1 MDRTAATA
9 LVAGILAA
17 LLHKEKT
24 GKGQELECSLYHTGV
39 WTLAPDILHALVG
52 QPLPKDYRT
61 NAANPLANTYRTSD
75 ERWFQLAML
84 QSDMQWPGFCQA
96 IGRPE
101 LENDLRFNSMQT
113 REDNCQELIR
123 ILDEIFAAGTLEE
136 WESLFRKNNCIYG
149 AIRTPAEVT
158 TDPQALAN
166 GFFASVNH
174 PAAGQLKLVTTPVK
188 FHQNPA
194 ELKTPAP
201 ELGQHTE
208 EILLDLGYN
217 WDDITRLK
225 DDGVIL

>member
-1 MDRTAATA
+1 M
-9 LVAGILAA
+9 
-17 LLHKEKT
+17 
-24 GKGQELECSLYHTGV
+24 
-39 WTLAPDILHALVG
+39 
-52 QPLPKDYRT
+52 
-61 NAANPLANTYRTSD
+61 N
-75 ERWFQLAML
+75 
-84 QSDMQWPGFCQA
+84 
-96 IGRPE
+96 
-101 LENDLRFNSMQT
+101 
-113 REDNCQELIR
+113 
-123 ILDEIFAAGTLEE
+123 EIFAAEKIEE
-136 WESLFRKNNCIYG
+136 WESLFRNNNCIYG

-158 TDPQALAN
+158 TDPQALTN